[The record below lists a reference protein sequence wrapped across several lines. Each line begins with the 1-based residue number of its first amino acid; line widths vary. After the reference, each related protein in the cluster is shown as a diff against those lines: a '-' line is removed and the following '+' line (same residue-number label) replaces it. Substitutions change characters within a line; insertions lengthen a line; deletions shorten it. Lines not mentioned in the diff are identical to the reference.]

1 MYGLCYCNNFRGNK
15 GFFAMGNIDGDFD
28 TGMPDGEFPADLNNV
43 KNNLF
48 SVQASIVTLSPSV
61 SR

>member
-1 MYGLCYCNNFRGNK
+1 
-15 GFFAMGNIDGDFD
+15 MGNIDGDFD

-43 KNNLF
+43 EEYLF
-48 SVQASIVTLSPSV
+48 PVKASIVTSSLSV